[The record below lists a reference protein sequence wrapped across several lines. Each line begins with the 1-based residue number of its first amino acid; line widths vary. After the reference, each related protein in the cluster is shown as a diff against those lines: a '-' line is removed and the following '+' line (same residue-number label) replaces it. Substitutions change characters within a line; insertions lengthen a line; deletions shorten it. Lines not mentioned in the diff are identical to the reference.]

1 VPRGIPGRSPIDRQ
15 SSALHRRVRIFLL
28 VLFGSLFV
36 STVART
42 ENWPAALPRFGPTF
56 AIADFD
62 GDLRPDLASI
72 QWGSNSS
79 SLTNYW
85 IQLQFSTG
93 GRQSI
98 QVAGPAGGLRIAA
111 RDVNQDHVPDLVVS
125 SAWQEKPL
133 AIFLNDGRGVFHKV
147 DPSAFPKAADQFE
160 TILDSSPP
168 QLTETLAAPP
178 RPLVGRFSQA
188 RCVPDSRGAAGGV
201 PRANSRYILSPFL
214 VSFPGR
220 APPRPSRG

>member
-1 VPRGIPGRSPIDRQ
+1 VPRGVPRRSPIDRQ

-42 ENWPAALPRFGPTF
+42 ENWPAALQRFGPSF

-62 GDLRPDLASI
+62 GDLRPDVASI
-72 QWGSNSS
+72 QSSSDSS

-85 IQLQFSTG
+85 IQLQLSAG

-98 QVAGPAGGLRIAA
+98 LVVGPVGGLRIAA
-111 RDVNQDHVPDLVVS
+111 RDVNQDHFPDLVVS

-147 DPSAFPKAADQFE
+147 DPSAFPRAADKFE
-160 TILDSSPP
+160 TVLDSSPP
-168 QLTETLAAPP
+168 QLAEPLATLP
-178 RPLVGRFSQA
+178 RPLVGSFSQTKCVLSA
-188 RCVPDSRGAAGGV
+188 RKEAGRV
-201 PRANSRYILSPFL
+201 PRANSRYVLSPFL

-220 APPRPSRG
+220 APPKPSRG